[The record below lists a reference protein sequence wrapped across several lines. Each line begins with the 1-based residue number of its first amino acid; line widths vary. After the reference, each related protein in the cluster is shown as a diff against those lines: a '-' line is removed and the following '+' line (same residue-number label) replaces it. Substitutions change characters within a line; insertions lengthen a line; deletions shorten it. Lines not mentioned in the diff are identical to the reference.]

1 MLPQRQKSVTR
12 LHPEK
17 SDYRKQK
24 QRQKAVADRRSGI
37 DRRQSVDNRYFLNGG
52 VERRSWKERRYLWYM
67 TE

>member
-1 MLPQRQKSVTR
+1 MLPQRQKAVAR

-17 SDYRKQK
+17 SIFRNQK
-24 QRQKAVADRRSGI
+24 QLRKPVGDRRSEV
-37 DRRQSVDNRYFLNGG
+37 DRRQSFDNRYFLEGG

>member
-1 MLPQRQKSVTR
+1 MLPQRQKTVTR

-17 SDYRKQK
+17 SISRRQK
-24 QRQKAVADRRSGI
+24 QIQKPVGDRRSGV
-37 DRRQSVDNRYFLNGG
+37 DRRQSSDNRYFLNGG

>member
-1 MLPQRQKSVTR
+1 MLPQRLKTVAR

-17 SDYRKQK
+17 SVSSDQK
-24 QRQKAVADRRSGI
+24 KLKKPAGDRRAGV
-37 DRRQSVDNRYFLNGG
+37 DRRQSFDNRYFLEGG

>member
-1 MLPQRQKSVTR
+1 MLPQRQKAVAR

-17 SDYRKQK
+17 SISRNQK
-24 QRQKAVADRRSGI
+24 QLRKPVGDRRSEV
-37 DRRQSVDNRYFLNGG
+37 DRRQLSDNRYFLEGG